1 MSNAILYAGL
11 SFMLRPVRQRHQLV
25 PVANRDDQLRT
36 ELLPLGLARVE
47 PEPDVERLTPPTVRN
62 KDACPSMFLFNSVRL
77 PTESNP

>member
-1 MSNAILYAGL
+1 
-11 SFMLRPVRQRHQLV
+11 MLRSVRQRHQLV